1 MKKDTICLVSFLF
14 ECNAV
19 YSGTKHFVRAFVDS
33 FRDEAAQE
41 NPDIRTTVIYPGAV
55 KNELLNSVSPSAM
68 KDQAAKFYEQVGIEP
83 VDIANAV
90 TVAVSQLK
98 NVDISDVVVQPSCQG
113 SNSW

>member
-1 MKKDTICLVSFLF
+1 
-14 ECNAV
+14 
-19 YSGTKHFVRAFVDS
+19 
-33 FRDEAAQE
+33 
-41 NPDIRTTVIYPGAV
+41 
-55 KNELLNSVSPSAM
+55 M